1 MSTNPSLEHQ
11 KLVYALL
18 NHFKTQLGYQ
28 ILEARYSGFSEPQK
42 HGRHAPDIVAKDGRG
57 VLHLAEA
64 KIGDD
69 LYSQI
74 TKEQFL
80 DFSNRVMTNTNI
92 PVPFHIIVYKEDEQL
107 LRFKLNEFGLGYLI
121 GNRIK
126 IWTL

>member
-1 MSTNPSLEHQ
+1 MSTNPSPEHQ

-18 NHFKTQLGYQ
+18 NYFKTQLGYQ
-28 ILEARYSGFSEPQK
+28 ILEARYSGFTEPQK
-42 HGRHAPDIVAKDGRG
+42 HGGHAPDIVAKDRNR

-64 KIGDD
+64 KLGDD
-69 LYSQI
+69 LFSQT

-107 LRFKLNEFGLGYLI
+107 LISKLNEFGLGSLI